1 MNVVVSSTENMDQTI
16 VRAAIH
22 PAIGVAR
29 VGNSPD
35 EFFYGPEVPY
45 PAPAPPGFY
54 RDAAGAMKRQ
64 AARFRVYG
72 LNAAGEAVRELT
84 ADHDEIV
91 WTVEVANKKA
101 AWFNFTTAMDLPQA
115 TPCGRRNG
123 SIIGGDRDG
132 LIIRPGPRLI
142 SGVNQAGVPFDSGG
156 FLGVGVYL
164 GELRTDDAGRLVFL
178 GGRGIAGSPFEHNP
192 LYDFCNND
200 GWYDDIADG
209 PVSAAVKIGGKPIPV
224 SSAWVV
230 VAPPNFAPDI
240 VSVQTMYDIVYDA
253 CSGAWLTTPTQP
265 SFTDHIYP
273 LLRQF
278 ASCQWVN
285 NGFATQ
291 FGWGAPNDFLRPD
304 LLVKLSQSGNT
315 FQQFRKQFFQMFLNP
330 AEPAGASFSGF
341 PIPAG
346 FSPWPPVFG
355 DVPSVPPGHFLSLT
369 PTLYGFLQQWAMG
382 QFVADWDPYAA
393 VPRRLCEVDV
403 EKQPETLDK
412 AALSY
417 CMGGPFHP
425 GGEMPWVMRQGTLY
439 RGAFRIRTRATGE
452 VEPELGDILTPA
464 AIQNTAGNPNQGPL
478 YVSGPGDITRW
489 LAVPW
494 QSDSA
499 SCRGGFDYEHDPYLP
514 TFWPARVPNDVLTE
528 ESYRKVMNSNL
539 SMKNRIEAFHSRARW
554 YRWLTGPGNNQMN
567 QMANDFSKLGIVE
580 RRDPPADGNFPESI
594 YVESLP
600 QFEGPPAPNG
610 HEAFMQR
617 PTKVRRLARR

>member
-1 MNVVVSSTENMDQTI
+1 MVSSTEAMDQTI

-45 PAPAPPGFY
+45 PAAAAPGFY
-54 RDAAGAMKRQ
+54 RDRAGAMKRQ

-84 ADHDEIV
+84 ADNAEIV
-91 WTVEVANKKA
+91 WAVDVANKKA
-101 AWFNFTTAMDLPQA
+101 EWFNFTTAMDLPQA

-123 SIIGGDRDG
+123 FIIGASRAE
-132 LIIRPGPRLI
+132 LAIRPGPRSI
-142 SGVNQAGVPFDSGG
+142 YGVNQAGVAFDTGK
-156 FLGVGVYL
+156 FLGVPVYL

-178 GGRGIAGSPFEHNP
+178 GGRGIAASPFEHNP
-192 LYDFCNND
+192 LSDFCNND
-200 GWYDDIADG
+200 GWYDDTADG
-209 PVSAAVKIGGKPIPV
+209 SVSAVVKIGGKPIPV
-224 SSAWVV
+224 ASAWVV

-240 VSVQTMYDIVYDA
+240 ISVQTMYDIVYDA
-253 CSGAWLTTPTQP
+253 CSGGWLIPPKQP
-265 SFTDHIYP
+265 SFTEHIYP

-278 ASCQWVN
+278 NNCQWVN

-304 LLVKLSQSGNT
+304 LLAKLSQRGDT
-315 FQQFRKQFFQMFLNP
+315 FSQFRNQIFQMFINP
-330 AEPAGASFSGF
+330 ADPAGASFSGF

-346 FSPWPPVFG
+346 FSPWPSVFG

-369 PTLYGFLQQWAMG
+369 ATQYGFLQQWATG
-382 QFVADWDPYAA
+382 KFVADWDPDAA
-393 VPRRLCEVDV
+393 LPRCLSEVPLEQ
-403 EKQPETLDK
+403 QPDALNK
-412 AALSY
+412 AALFY

-425 GGEMPWVMRQGTLY
+425 GGEMPWVMRQGTIY
-439 RGAFRIRTRATGE
+439 RGAFRIRPRAPGE

-464 AIQNTAGNPNQGPL
+464 AIQNTSSNRNLGPL
-478 YVSGPGDITRW
+478 YFSGPGDITRW

-494 QSDSA
+494 QADSA
-499 SCRGGFDYEHDPYLP
+499 NCRGGFDYEHDPYLP

-528 ESYRKVMNSNL
+528 ESYLKVMDSSL
-539 SMKNRIEAFHSRARW
+539 PIETRMDAFYSRARW
-554 YRWLTGPGNNQMN
+554 YRWLGGAANDQMN
-567 QMANDFSKLGIVE
+567 QLASDFSKLGIVE
-580 RRDPPADGNFPESI
+580 RRDPPADGDFPESI

-600 QFEGPPAPNG
+600 QFEGPPPNG
-610 HEAFMQR
+610 HEAFMLR
-617 PTKVRRLARR
+617 PMKVRRLRRR